1 MTLLY
6 FAHLMGENSNARWY
20 PSFALTRPFRC
31 HGLFQIRT
39 ARAMLGTNCSRSTT
53 VHEVS
58 HQLMHAVQQGLTWPD
73 EFFVGKTLA
82 DEVRGA
88 FSCPSSL

>member
-1 MTLLY
+1 
-6 FAHLMGENSNARWY
+6 
-20 PSFALTRPFRC
+20 
-31 HGLFQIRT
+31 
-39 ARAMLGTNCSRSTT
+39 MLGTNCSRSAT

-73 EFFVGKTLA
+73 EYFVGKSLA

-88 FSCPSSL
+88 LLCPSL